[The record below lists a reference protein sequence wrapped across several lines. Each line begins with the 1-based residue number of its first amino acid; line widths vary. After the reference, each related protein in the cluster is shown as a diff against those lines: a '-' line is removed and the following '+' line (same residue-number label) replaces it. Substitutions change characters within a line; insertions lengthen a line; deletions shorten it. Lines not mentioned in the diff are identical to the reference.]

1 MPKRKAPPQ
10 RMTDSLLNKRARQ
23 AVGQAKFKK
32 EQVTAIRNIARSVA
46 LKAAETKSK
55 LSSLNGSMTDAVVY
69 ARNICFNLAQGTTSE
84 TYLGEKIYIKNF
96 HFKGQIA
103 FDGTKTDRG
112 KNYRLMV
119 IKSDTNYTTS
129 SSYGTVMTYSDIFR
143 TSSNSALPCH
153 ALHADLHKVR
163 VLYDVSGT
171 LDKTFATYSNV
182 VGFDFNIPIHKVET
196 FTGDNNGT
204 FRDGQYFFVFMVDD
218 LNGVITST
226 ASIGYDYSINF
237 KDE

>member
-1 MPKRKAPPQ
+1 MPKRKAQPQ
-10 RMTDSLLNKRARQ
+10 RMTESLLNKRARQ

-55 LSSLNGSMTDAVVY
+55 ISSVGGNMFDALVY
-69 ARNICFNLAQGTTSE
+69 GRNVCYNLAQGVTSE
-84 TYLGEKIYIKNF
+84 TYLGEKIYLKNF

-103 FDGTKTDRG
+103 FNGTTERS
-112 KNYRLMV
+112 KNYRLML
-119 IKSDTNYTTS
+119 IYTDQNLTTS
-129 SSYGTVMTYSDIFR
+129 STYTALTYTDVFR
-143 TSSNSALPCH
+143 SGTSSIPSH

-163 VLYDVSGT
+163 VLYDKAGVVEKLYGT
-171 LDKTFATYSNV
+171 QIPVVEFDINV
-182 VGFDFNIPIHKVET
+182 YLNKIET

-204 FRDGQYFFVFMVDD
+204 FKDGQYYFIFIADD
-218 LNGVITST
+218 LSGANM
-226 ASIGYDYSINF
+226 ASIGFDYTINF